1 MAYINRVGG
10 RVVINRANQSHPGN
24 TRYRAAMLK
33 RVLTV
38 IILLVAMVVF
48 GHPLYFPVNYV
59 DKVVQ
64 AQSGPDLTIESI
76 TSSPE
81 TPAIGDDVTFT
92 VTVSNQGTAT
102 SGQCYVAYY
111 IDDSYLTRDYL
122 SSIGPGASTEHTFTW
137 TAEAGIHIISAV
149 ADYREQVTESN
160 ESNNQKTYTLSTLSA
175 DLIIDSI
182 TWSPSEPS
190 VGSTVFFNVT
200 VKNRGTVVAISSR
213 VNFYIGGASWG
224 YKDDGRINPGE
235 TLTLTFS
242 WFAKA
247 GPYNIKAIV
256 DKNDVVTET
265 DEDNNEKTVSFS
277 ALLPDLVIDDIS
289 WSPEEPSISDNVNF
303 TVSVTNQGSVASGN
317 STLNFYV
324 DDKYLDS
331 AGIDALDASAS
342 ENVTFSWIVK
352 EGTHDI
358 KAVVTP
364 HGVITES
371 DENNNEKIVIFSPNL
386 ADLVVQNITW
396 SPTEPS
402 VRDNV
407 TFTVIVENQ
416 GSGDSGVSGVDLH
429 IDGPNTDHR
438 ELEQID
444 AGGTTKVT
452 FTWRAKAGSHRIRV
466 IVDQQNDVPE
476 SDESN
481 NEKTVTFSTLPP
493 DLIVEQITW
502 SPSAPSI
509 GDTVTF
515 TVTVKNQGA
524 ANADYSYISYYI
536 DNIQMISDRVNPIS
550 INATDNQT
558 FTWTATVGEH
568 AIKAFVDFTKRV
580 AESDETNNEK
590 VTTLTILGP
599 DLIIESIDWSHNDP
613 PVGETVTFTLT
624 IKNNGGSRAGTSL
637 VHLYI
642 DNNPE
647 GYQDIPELAPGATA
661 TRAFS
666 WKVAAGPH
674 VIRTVVDDSNLVTE
688 SNEANNET
696 LIGYPMPDLT
706 FEAVTWS
713 PIDPSMGDKVTL
725 TAYVKNTGSRRAD
738 AFQVYFYVDDKIV
751 NQQEI
756 PQLDAGTR
764 VIKTFEWDV
773 AAGPHVLAVFAD
785 GADAITEGEENNNTE
800 TVTFS
805 IPAPDLIIES
815 ITWPSGEPSASDN
828 VVFTVTIKNQGDAKA
843 GYASV
848 NYYLDGEYLASGQV
862 NSIEPDENTEE
873 IFSTWISQVG
883 PHTIKVIIDEV
894 NQVLE
899 SNEANNEKTVT
910 FSIENITPPSE
921 QVPASSTQPPPKP
934 ARPAPVPLTPP
945 EKDYKVPILFGI
957 VVVIFGA
964 TLIFSL
970 LRELRKR
977 R

>member
-1 MAYINRVGG
+1 
-10 RVVINRANQSHPGN
+10 
-24 TRYRAAMLK
+24 MLK
-33 RVLTV
+33 RVLNV

-48 GHPLYFPVNYV
+48 GHPLYFPVNYM
-59 DKVVQ
+59 DKVAQ
-64 AQSGPDLTIESI
+64 AQSGPDLTVESI

-92 VTVSNQGTAT
+92 VTIGNQGTTA

-111 IDDSYLTRDYL
+111 IDDNYLANDYL
-122 SSIGPGASTEHTFTW
+122 SSIDPGASTDHTFTW
-137 TAEAGIHIISAV
+137 TAETGIHTISAV
-149 ADYREQVTESN
+149 ADYKEQVAESN
-160 ESNNQKTYTLSTLSA
+160 ESNNQKTYTLSTLGA

-182 TWSPSEPS
+182 TWSPSAPT
-190 VGSTVFFNVT
+190 VGSTVIFTITIRNQGAVAANS
-200 VKNRGTVVAISSR
+200 NRVD
-213 VNFYIGGASWG
+213 FYIDGISRG
-224 YKDDGRINPGE
+224 YKDVERIDPGG
-235 TLTLTFS
+235 TLTKTFS

-247 GPYNIKAIV
+247 GEHDIKAIV
-256 DKNDVVTET
+256 DQNDAVPES
-265 DEDNNEKTVSFS
+265 DEGNNEMTVLFS
-277 ALLPDLVIDDIS
+277 ALLPDLIIDEIS
-289 WSPEEPSISDNVNF
+289 WSPTEPSLGDNVSF
-303 TVSVTNQGSVASGN
+303 TVTVTNQGSGVSGN
-317 STLNFYV
+317 STINFYV
-324 DDKYLDS
+324 DDTQLDTEKTS
-331 AGIDALDASAS
+331 KLEAGAS
-342 ENVTFSWIVK
+342 ENVTFSWLARL
-352 EGTHDI
+352 GTRDI
-358 KAVVTP
+358 KVVIVTG
-364 HGVITES
+364 GVITES
-371 DENNNEKIVIFSPNL
+371 DETNNEKTVIFSPHL
-386 ADLVVQNITW
+386 ADLIVDSITW
-396 SPTEPS
+396 SPTNPAIG
-402 VRDNV
+402 DNV
-407 TFTVIVENQ
+407 TFTMTIKNQ
-416 GSGDSGVSGVDLH
+416 GSGDSAESGVDLI
-429 IDGPNTDHR
+429 IDNVNADYKALGQM
-438 ELEQID
+438 E
-444 AGGTTKVT
+444 AGSAKEVT
-452 FTWRAKAGSHRIRV
+452 FTWRVKAGTHQIKA
-466 IVDQQNDVPE
+466 IVDLHKDVRE
-476 SDESN
+476 SMESN
-481 NEKTVTFSTLPP
+481 NEKTIIFVPLPP
-493 DLIVEQITW
+493 DLIVEQIAWT
-502 SPSAPSI
+502 PSEPSI
-509 GDTVTF
+509 GDTVMF
-515 TVTVKNQGA
+515 TVTVKNQGE
-524 ANADYSYISYYI
+524 ANVDYSDIVYYI
-536 DNIQMISDRVNPIS
+536 DNIKITTGRVNPIS

-558 FTWTATVGEH
+558 FTWTATAGEH
-568 AIKAFVDFTKRV
+568 AIKAFVDFTKRIT
-580 AESDETNNEK
+580 ESDETNNEK
-590 VTTLTILGP
+590 VTTLTPLGP

-613 PVGETVTFTLT
+613 PVGEMVTFTLT

-647 GYQDIPELAPGATA
+647 GFQDIPELGPGATV
-661 TRAFS
+661 TRTFS

-674 VIRTVVDDSNLVTE
+674 AIRTVVDDSNQVAE

-713 PIDPSMGDKVTL
+713 PIDPSMGDKVTV
-725 TAYVKNTGSRRAD
+725 TAYVKNTGSRRAE
-738 AFQVYFYVDDKIV
+738 AFQVYFYVDDKVV

-773 AAGPHVLAVFAD
+773 AAGPHVLTVFAD
-785 GADAITEGEENNNTE
+785 GAEAITEGEENNNTE

-873 IFSTWISQVG
+873 TFSTWISQVG

-899 SNEANNEKTVT
+899 SNEVNNEKTVN
-910 FSIENITPPSE
+910 FSTENITPPSE
-921 QVPASSTQPPPKP
+921 QVPASSTQPQQKP

-964 TLIFSL
+964 TLIISL
-970 LRELRKR
+970 LREMRKR

>member
-1 MAYINRVGG
+1 
-10 RVVINRANQSHPGN
+10 
-24 TRYRAAMLK
+24 MLK

-48 GHPLYFPVNYV
+48 GHPLYFPVNHV
-59 DKVVQ
+59 DKVAQ

-92 VTVSNQGTAT
+92 VTIGNQGTTA

-111 IDDSYLTRDYL
+111 IDDNYLTRDYL

-137 TAEAGIHIISAV
+137 TAEAGIHTITAV
-149 ADYREQVTESN
+149 ADYKEQVTESN
-160 ESNNQKTYTLSTLSA
+160 ESNNQKTYTLSTLGA

-182 TWSPSEPS
+182 TWSPSNPN
-190 VGSTVFFNVT
+190 VGSTVIFNVT
-200 VKNRGTVVAISSR
+200 IRNQGAVVANSNR
-213 VNFYIGGASWG
+213 VDFYIDGISRG
-224 YKDDGRINPGE
+224 YKDVERIDPGG
-235 TLTLTFS
+235 TLTKTFS

-247 GPYNIKAIV
+247 GEHDIKAIV
-256 DKNDVVTET
+256 DQSDAVLES
-265 DEDNNEKTVSFS
+265 DDGNNEMTVLFS
-277 ALLPDLVIDDIS
+277 ALLPDLIIDDIS
-289 WSPEEPSISDNVNF
+289 WSPLEPSMGDNVSF
-303 TVSVTNQGSVASGN
+303 TIQVTNQGSGVSGN
-317 STLNFYV
+317 ATINFYV
-324 DDKYLDS
+324 NDNYLDTERTS
-331 AGIDALDASAS
+331 KLEAGAS
-342 ENVTFSWIVK
+342 ENVSFSWIV
-352 EGTHDI
+352 GFNPRSI
-358 KAVVTP
+358 KAVISSV
-364 HGVITES
+364 GIFAES
-371 DENNNEKIVIFSPNL
+371 DETNNEKTVILSPHL
-386 ADLVVQNITW
+386 ADLIVHSITW
-396 SPTEPS
+396 SPTNPAIG
-402 VRDNV
+402 DNV
-407 TFTVIVENQ
+407 TFTMTINNQ
-416 GSGDSGVSGVDLH
+416 GSGDSAESGVDLI
-429 IDGPNTDHR
+429 IDNVNTGYKA
-438 ELEQID
+438 LGQMD
-444 AGGTTKVT
+444 AGGAAEVT
-452 FTWRAKAGSHRIRV
+452 FIWRVKAGKHQIKA
-466 IVDQQNDVPE
+466 IVDPDHKVPE
-476 SDESN
+476 SEESN
-481 NEKTVTFSTLPP
+481 NEKTIIFVPPPP

-502 SPSAPSI
+502 TPASPSI
-509 GDTVTF
+509 GDTVMF
-515 TVTVKNQGA
+515 TVTVKNQGE
-524 ANADYSYISYYI
+524 ANVDYSDIVYYI
-536 DNIQMISDRVNPIS
+536 DNIQITTGRVNPIS

-558 FTWTATVGEH
+558 FTWTAAAGEH
-568 AIKAFVDFTKRV
+568 AIKAFVDFTKRI

-590 VTTLTILGP
+590 VTTLTPLGP

-613 PVGETVTFTLT
+613 PAGEMVTFTLT

-642 DNNPE
+642 DNNP
-647 GYQDIPELAPGATA
+647 GGFQDIPELAPGATV
-661 TRAFS
+661 TRTFS

-674 VIRTVVDDSNLVTE
+674 VIRTVVDDSNQVAE

-713 PIDPSMGDKVTL
+713 PIDPSMGDKVTV
-725 TAYVKNTGSRRAD
+725 TAYVKNTGSRRAE
-738 AFQVYFYVDDKIV
+738 AFQVYFYVDDKVV

-785 GADAITEGEENNNTE
+785 GADVITEGEENNNTE
-800 TVTFS
+800 TVILS

-828 VVFTVTIKNQGDAKA
+828 VVFTVTIKNQGDARA

-862 NSIEPDENTEE
+862 NSIEPDDNTEE
-873 IFSTWISQVG
+873 TFSTWISQVG

-899 SNEANNEKTVT
+899 SNEVNNEKTVN
-910 FSIENITPPSE
+910 FSTENVTPPSE

-945 EKDYKVPILFGI
+945 ERDYKVPILFGI
-957 VVVIFGA
+957 VVVIFGV
-964 TLIFSL
+964 TLILSL
-970 LRELRKR
+970 LREMRKR